1 MYIKIKDNKQKR
13 LGGIEMIKV
22 YQNEHESGYQF
33 KIEGDFTS
41 LAQKALKDIERISNK
56 GWAYGIGDLL
66 EQNSNLEAV
75 PLEDLNDW
83 EKGWEMTEGTLVKLG
98 EIAFLTYKKIKTKLE
113 IANVKD
119 EMLATWRKQHALSS
133 TRVKSRKMAALMWD
147 LTEREIVDNMHN
159 FKLTTTVFGDMYIA
173 DESLE
178 AVFGPAKYSMRS
190 EHVRKGL

>member
-22 YQNEHESGYQF
+22 YQNEYESGYQF

-98 EIAFLTYKKIKTKLE
+98 EIAFLTYNKIKTKLE

>member
-1 MYIKIKDNKQKR
+1 MIKI
-13 LGGIEMIKV
+13 
-22 YQNEHESGYQF
+22 YQNEYEAGYKF
-33 KIEGDFTS
+33 KAEGNTS
-41 LAQKALKDIERISNK
+41 DLAEKALKEIERISNK

-98 EIAFLTYKKIKTKLE
+98 EIAFLTYNKIKTKLE

-190 EHVRKGL
+190 DHVRKSL